1 MAKDK
6 KPSIFADRGTIG
18 SSDELDE
25 YGVWVKSE
33 PQDLSV
39 LPEADG
45 FSTEVPDT
53 DDLDSAIP
61 DLEDLPDFDS
71 LAAASQDN
79 GDSLNIPIDD
89 FGLPDLGID
98 DNTDK
103 ITEED
108 NDSDVFNFGELA
120 EPVDLNSIDLD
131 SGNPDSA
138 ELNSAELSSDEPGS
152 GDDEGFKEISMD
164 EFVGTQ
170 NSADSADSADS
181 LESEESEGP
190 SDFSESTD
198 SFESAEPIEIDADI
212 ESVITEAPVIAAVPL
227 GIETN
232 NSGPSSVLSA
242 EKEPAKETQTLDL
255 STQLLMKIAE
265 ELSSIRSELSTLKR
279 EFSGLRAAPPQAEDK
294 EKDLLG
300 EEDDEK
306 ISLTGDEMNNILN
319 TADFTEETGSDAAIS
334 PSENE
339 GDSDELSLSTADL
352 DVELDLSGSNLENLE
367 GETKLGNSSLID
379 SNASEDN
386 QISAD
391 VEMPDDSIL
400 DFSSAETDGL
410 SDILESGVEPMTP
423 APAPEDTNY
432 LTEDPLADN
441 NASEDILPELT
452 EEAPDESLDLSG
464 AVIDEPDLS
473 SEIHDNPL
481 EEPSLDDVSIN
492 LDMSGLDVPDLGPVE
507 LDSSELEPIEPELE
521 STEDDIALPV
531 LDDVSK
537 GLDDLLIAP
546 EIPVVEEA
554 DFSGASEEKEE
565 SLEETVE
572 EIPNET
578 IEEIIEEIP
587 EEIIEEIE
595 EFLPE
600 PEESAAVIPEPVPAK
615 APPASGDFSGI
626 PANLKTELKTVLSYM
641 DQLLEA
647 LPDDKIEEFAK
658 SEYYDTYKKLFKELG
673 LV

>member
-18 SSDELDE
+18 SPDELDE

-45 FSTEVPDT
+45 FSTQIPDT
-53 DDLDSAIP
+53 DDVDSAIP
-61 DLEDLPDFDS
+61 DLEYLPDFDS
-71 LAAASQDN
+71 LGVASQDN
-79 GDSLNIPIDD
+79 GVSLNIPIDD
-89 FGLPDLGID
+89 LGLPDLEID
-98 DNTDK
+98 DKT
-103 ITEED
+103 TEED

-120 EPVDLNSIDLD
+120 EPVELNSIDLD
-131 SGNPDSA
+131 SGNPDFAEQDSA
-138 ELNSAELSSDEPGS
+138 ELNSDEPGS
-152 GDDEGFKEISMD
+152 EDDEGFKEISMD

-170 NSADSADSADS
+170 NSPDPSGS
-181 LESEESEGP
+181 LESEVSLESEDP
-190 SDFSESTD
+190 FD
-198 SFESAEPIEIDADI
+198 SAEPIEIDADI
-212 ESVITEAPVIAAVPL
+212 ESVITEAPVIAAVPV

-232 NSGPSSVLSA
+232 ISSPS
-242 EKEPAKETQTLDL
+242 KETVKGTQTLDL

-279 EFSGLRAAPPQAEDK
+279 EFSGLKAAAPQAEGK
-294 EKDLLG
+294 EKDFLG

-319 TADFTEETGSDAAIS
+319 TADFTEETGSDAAMG

-352 DVELDLSGSNLENLE
+352 DVEINLSDSNLENLE
-367 GETKLGNSSLID
+367 GETKLGNSSIID
-379 SNASEDN
+379 SGNEDN

-391 VEMPDDSIL
+391 AETPDDSIL

-410 SDILESGVEPMTP
+410 NDILESGVEPMTP

-432 LTEDPLADN
+432 LTADPLADN
-441 NASEDILPELT
+441 NDTGELPPELT
-452 EEAPDESLDLSG
+452 EETTDEPLDLSG

-481 EEPSLDDVSIN
+481 EEPSLEDISIS
-492 LDMSGLDVPDLGPVE
+492 LDMSDLDSPDLGPVE
-507 LDSSELEPIEPELE
+507 LDSSELEPIELETEPELE
-521 STEDDIALPV
+521 AAEDDIALPI
-531 LDDVSK
+531 LEDVSQ
-537 GLDDLLIAP
+537 GVDDLLIAS
-546 EIPVVEEA
+546 ESPVVEEA
-554 DFSGASEEKEE
+554 DSGVFSEKA
-565 SLEETVE
+565 EET
-572 EIPNET
+572 PKET
-578 IEEIIEEIP
+578 IEEKIEEIP
-587 EEIIEEIE
+587 EEVIEEIE

-600 PEESAAVIPEPVPAK
+600 PEESAAVIPEPVPATE
-615 APPASGDFSGI
+615 PPASGDFSGI

-658 SEYYDTYKKLFKELG
+658 SDYYDTYKKLFKELG

>member
-6 KPSIFADRGTIG
+6 KPSIFSDRGTIG

-45 FSTEVPDT
+45 FSTQIPDT

-71 LAAASQDN
+71 LVAASQDN
-79 GDSLNIPIDD
+79 GVSLDIPIDD
-89 FGLPDLGID
+89 NGLPDLEI
-98 DNTDK
+98 NDK
-103 ITEED
+103 TTEED

-120 EPVDLNSIDLD
+120 EPVELNSIDLD
-131 SGNPDSA
+131 SGNSDSA
-138 ELNSAELSSDEPGS
+138 ELNSAEPSSDESGS
-152 GDDEGFKEISMD
+152 EDDEGFKEISMD

-170 NSADSADSADS
+170 NSADS
-181 LESEESEGP
+181 LESV
-190 SDFSESTD
+190 
-198 SFESAEPIEIDADI
+198 EPIEIDADI
-212 ESVITEAPVIAAVPL
+212 ESVITEAPVIAAVPV

-232 NSGPSSVLSA
+232 ISSSPSVFSH
-242 EKEPAKETQTLDL
+242 EKETAKETQTLDL

-279 EFSGLRAAPPQAEDK
+279 EFSGLRAAAPQAEDK
-294 EKDLLG
+294 EKDFLG

-319 TADFTEETGSDAAIS
+319 TADFTEETGADAAAIG
-334 PSENE
+334 PSEPENE
-339 GDSDELSLSTADL
+339 SDSDELSLSTADL
-352 DVELDLSGSNLENLE
+352 DMEIDLSDSNLENLE

-379 SNASEDN
+379 NIVDENTNEDS
-386 QISAD
+386 QISTE
-391 VEMPDDSIL
+391 VEMPDESIL
-400 DFSSAETDGL
+400 DFSSAETDEL
-410 SDILESGVEPMTP
+410 NEILENGVEPMTS

-432 LTEDPLADN
+432 LTADPLADSN
-441 NASEDILPELT
+441 DSGDIIPELK
-452 EEAPDESLDLSG
+452 EETPDEPDLSG

-473 SEIHDNPL
+473 SEIQDNPL
-481 EEPSLDDVSIN
+481 EEPSLEDISIN
-492 LDMSGLDVPDLGPVE
+492 LDMSDLDSPFDSVE
-507 LDSSELEPIEPELE
+507 LDSSELGPIELETESELE
-521 STEDDIALPV
+521 SAEDNVALPV
-531 LDDVSK
+531 SEDVLH
-537 GLDDLLIAP
+537 GVDDLLIAP
-546 EIPVVEEA
+546 ESPVVEEA
-554 DFSGASEEKEE
+554 DSSVVSEKA
-565 SLEETVE
+565 EET
-572 EIPNET
+572 PNET

-600 PEESAAVIPEPVPAK
+600 PETEESAPVIPEPVPAK
-615 APPASGDFSGI
+615 EPPASGDFSGI

-658 SEYYDTYKKLFKELG
+658 SDYYDTYKKLFKELG